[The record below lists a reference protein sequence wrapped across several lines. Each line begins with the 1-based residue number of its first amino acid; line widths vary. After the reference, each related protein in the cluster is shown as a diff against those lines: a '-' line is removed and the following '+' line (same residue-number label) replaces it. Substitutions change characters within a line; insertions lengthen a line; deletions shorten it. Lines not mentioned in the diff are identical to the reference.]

1 MVDTKKQIESSE
13 QGKKI
18 SGYVKKLLGEYGLLV
33 AIIIFIIPVSIITP
47 VFLSPN
53 NLVNVLLQL
62 TVLGALSVGQTFVIL
77 SGGGGIDLSVG
88 SVLAFAAVIGAGLIM
103 NQGVPVA
110 IGIIITIAIGIGIG
124 LINGLIVTKVKIS
137 PLICTLAIMTAVRG
151 GVMIYT
157 GGADIIGLPR
167 SYTALVTEGI
177 GPISYA
183 IILVI
188 LMFVVADII
197 LKKTRYGRQ
206 LYAVGGNEHAA
217 LVSGINVNR
226 IRMIAYTISGLCS
239 GIAGLILTARLYT
252 AGPRAG
258 NGMELSV
265 VSAVVIGGTSLS
277 GGVGNI
283 FGTVLGVII
292 LSIIDNVTNLLA
304 VPPAYVQTFKGL
316 IILLAAIIDRFRTA
330 DK

>member
-1 MVDTKKQIESSE
+1 METIRKQVKGG
-13 QGKKI
+13 QGKSINGHLRK
-18 SGYVKKLLGEYGLLV
+18 VLNEYGLLV
-33 AIIIFIIPVSIITP
+33 VIILFIIPVSIITP
-47 VFLSPN
+47 VFLTPN
-53 NLVNVLLQL
+53 NLINVLLQL

-88 SVLAFAAVIGAGLIM
+88 SVLAFSAVIGAGLIM
-103 NQGVPVA
+103 YQGLPVA
-110 IGIIITIAIGIGIG
+110 VGVIVTLAIGLGIG
-124 LINGLIVTKVKIS
+124 LINGLIVTRIRIS

-167 SYTALVTEGI
+167 SYTALVTGGV

-188 LMFVVADII
+188 LMFVVADIV
-197 LKKTRYGRQ
+197 LKKTKYGKQ

-217 LVSGINVNR
+217 LVSGINVKR
-226 IRMIAYTISGLCS
+226 IRMIAYAISGFCS
-239 GIAGLILTARLYT
+239 AIAGLILTARLYT

-258 NGMELSV
+258 VGMELSV

-277 GGVGNI
+277 GGIGKI

-304 VPPAYVQTFKGL
+304 VPPAYVQTFKGI